1 MIKLNLVQLNSILVT
16 IEFIINLLYIY
27 SLFYNIEFRI

>member
-1 MIKLNLVQLNSILVT
+1 MIKLNLIQLNSILVT